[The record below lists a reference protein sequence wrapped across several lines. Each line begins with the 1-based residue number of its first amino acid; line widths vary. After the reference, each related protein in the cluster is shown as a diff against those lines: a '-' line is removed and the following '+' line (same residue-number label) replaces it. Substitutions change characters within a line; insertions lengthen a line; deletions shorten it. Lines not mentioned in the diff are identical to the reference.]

1 MRALFQ
7 VALIASGAMMLAAC
21 AADSHSSLPDFL
33 RVQAGDAV
41 PQPEQPPDV
50 KRMVR
55 EKLDAV
61 FVATSY
67 PQQVQVSPPHRDV
80 RGPGWTACVRA
91 EVTSATGHPLGAQ
104 TYRITISDGVI
115 SDRRRVG
122 DEDNCVSETYE
133 PI

>member
-1 MRALFQ
+1 MRRAFIF
-7 VALIASGAMMLAAC
+7 VAVMAGGAMVLTGC
-21 AADSHSSLPDFL
+21 AVDSRAPLPDFM
-33 RVQAGDAV
+33 RAQASD
-41 PQPEQPPDV
+41 PMPPEPPPDV
-50 KRMVR
+50 EQMVR

-67 PQQVQVSPPHRDV
+67 PQHVRVSPPHRDV

-91 EVTSATGHPLGAQ
+91 EVTSATGKPLGDQ

-122 DEDNCVSETYE
+122 DEDNCVSEKYQ
-133 PI
+133 PL

>member
-1 MRALFQ
+1 MRALIQ
-7 VALIASGAMMLAAC
+7 VALIASGGMMLAAC
-21 AADSHSSLPDFL
+21 AADSHSALPDFL
-33 RVQAGDAV
+33 RAQASE
-41 PQPEQPPDV
+41 PPPEPLPDV
-50 KRMVR
+50 KQMVR

-61 FVATSY
+61 FVAASY

-80 RGPGWTACVRA
+80 RGQGWTACVRA

-104 TYRITISDGVI
+104 TYRITISDSVI

>member
-1 MRALFQ
+1 MRAS
-7 VALIASGAMMLAAC
+7 VHIALIASGAMMLAAC
-21 AADSHSSLPDFL
+21 AADSRSPLPEFL
-33 RVQAGDAV
+33 RAQASETV
-41 PQPEQPPDV
+41 PPLEPPPDV

-67 PQQVQVSPPHRDV
+67 PQQVRVSPPHRDV

-91 EVTSATGHPLGAQ
+91 EVTSATGTPLGAQ
-104 TYRITISDGVI
+104 TYRITIDDGEI

-122 DEDNCVSETYE
+122 DEDNCASEAYE